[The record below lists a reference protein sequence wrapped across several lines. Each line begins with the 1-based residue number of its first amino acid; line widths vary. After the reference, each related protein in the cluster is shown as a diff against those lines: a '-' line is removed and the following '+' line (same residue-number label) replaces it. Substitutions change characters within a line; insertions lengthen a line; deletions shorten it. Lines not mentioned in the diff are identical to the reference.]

1 MKDNF
6 FIQSLWQKGT
16 DAELENNTQNRNN
29 IRYNILILLVYLIGI
44 ILVLQLF
51 NLQILHGEE
60 YRTQSNTRL
69 TREKTISAARGV
81 IYDSNMN
88 VLATNRMSFKLEF
101 YKTNLEN
108 DALNETILNMIN
120 VLDSYEEKYD
130 DYFPINVEP
139 FEFTISD
146 AELSNWKSTYKLSED
161 ATAEECFNYF
171 KEKYG
176 VNTENA
182 QDASKIIGL
191 RYRISLEGYSK
202 TKALTI
208 AEDVSRECANELSE
222 RGEDFSGLT
231 ISVNPIREYP
241 NDTLASHVI
250 GYIGKISSSEYE
262 TRKDTYNNDDYI
274 GKTGIEYV
282 FEEYLKG
289 TDGTMQVDMDING
302 QVTGEYVVE
311 EAVQGASV
319 VLTIDSNIQAVA
331 EESLKNNI
339 EKIRSGG
346 FSATYDATG
355 GAVVVMNVKTG
366 EVIAMASYPD
376 FNPEHF
382 VGGISY
388 ANWEMYTAEDSGKP
402 LRNKAIQDSYSP
414 GSIFKMI
421 TAIAGLE
428 SGTITVNDM
437 INDTG
442 VYPKYTNP
450 KCWYFTSYHKGHG
463 YLNVSEAIKHSCNY
477 FFYELAD
484 RMGIST
490 LSQYASYFGL
500 GTKTGIELSSETA
513 GMLASEE
520 TKAKLTDEK
529 WYPGETLSAAI
540 GQSYNSFTPLQVAK
554 YISILANGGKQIDV
568 TIVKELI
575 NAEGVEIDKT
585 EIESFVNE
593 KLGLEDTSLEDIDI
607 EQEYLD
613 AIFEGMKSVAHDP
626 GGTAYNVFKNFN
638 IEVGGKTGS
647 AEAGKY
653 VNAWFAGFAP
663 YDDPEIAVVV
673 MVENGGHGSYT
684 AYVVRDIIQAYFE
697 LYSQDTGED
706 MNANSYTE
714 VIE

>member
-1 MKDNF
+1 M
-6 FIQSLWQKGT
+6 
-16 DAELENNTQNRNN
+16 ENNTQNRNN
-29 IRYNILILLVYLIGI
+29 IRYNILILLVYIIGI

-51 NLQILHGEE
+51 NLQILKGEE

-69 TREKTISAARGV
+69 TREKTVTAARGV

-88 VLATNRMSFKLEF
+88 ILATNRMSFKLEL
-101 YKTNLEN
+101 YKTNLDN
-108 DALNETILNMIN
+108 LALNETILNIIN
-120 VLDSYEEKYD
+120 VLEKNGEKYE
-130 DYFPINVEP
+130 DYFPINIEP

-146 AELSNWKSTYKLSED
+146 AELTKWKNTYKLDENASAED
-161 ATAEECFNYF
+161 CFYYF
-171 KEKYG
+171 KEKYKIEE
-176 VNTENA
+176 ENV
-182 QDASKIIGL
+182 QDIRKIISL
-191 RYRISLEGYSK
+191 RYRISMEGFSK
-202 TKALTI
+202 TKAITI
-208 AEDVSRECANELSE
+208 AEDVSRECISQLSE

-231 ISVNPIREYP
+231 ITVNPIRQYP
-241 NDTLASHVI
+241 NETLASHVI
-250 GYIGKISSSEYE
+250 GYIGKISPDEYE
-262 TRKDTYNNDDYI
+262 IRKDTYNKSDYI

-282 FEEYLKG
+282 FEDYLKG
-289 TDGTMQVDMDING
+289 ENGTMQVDMDISG
-302 QVTGEYVVE
+302 KVTGEYVVE
-311 EAVQGASV
+311 EAVQGNSI
-319 VLTIDSNIQAVA
+319 VLTIDSNIQTIA

-339 EKIRSGG
+339 EKIRTGG
-346 FSATYDATG
+346 FSKTYDATG
-355 GAVVVMNVKTG
+355 GAVVVMNIKTG

-388 ANWEMYTAEDSGKP
+388 SNWKMYTAEDSGKP

-428 SGTITVNDM
+428 SGTITINDE

-442 VYPKYTNP
+442 IYPKYTNP
-450 KCWYFTSYHKGHG
+450 KCWYYTSYHKGHG

-484 RMGIST
+484 KMGIDK
-490 LSQYASYFGL
+490 LSQYANYFGL
-500 GTKTGIELSSETA
+500 GSKTGIELSSETA
-513 GMLASEE
+513 GTLASKE
-520 TKAKLTDEK
+520 TKSKLTDEI

-554 YISILANGGKQIDV
+554 YISILANSGKQV
-568 TIVKELI
+568 NPTIIKEVI
-575 NAEGVEIDKT
+575 NSDGEKIDKT
-585 EIESFVNE
+585 EIEDFVNE
-593 KLGLEDTSLEDIDI
+593 KLGLQSDSLEDI
-607 EQEYLD
+607 ELNQEYLD

-626 GGTAYNVFKNFN
+626 GGTAYNVFKDFN

-663 YDDPEIAVVV
+663 YDEPEIAVVV

-684 AYVVRDIIQAYFE
+684 GYVVRDIIQAYFE
-697 LYSQDTGED
+697 LYPQDAGEN
-706 MNANSYTE
+706 MGANSYTE
-714 VIE
+714 IIE